1 MTTVINIKID
11 KALKQKAQKLAAD
24 LGFSLGTVI
33 NAQLRQFLREEK
45 LEVSTVPKMS
55 RATEQLLG
63 SIEKDIKKGRNLSK
77 PIHSS
82 TGIDEYFDSL

>member
-11 KALKQKAQKLAAD
+11 KALKLKAQKLAAD

-45 LEVSTVPKMS
+45 LEVSTTPRMS

-63 SIEKDIKKGRNLSK
+63 SIEEDIKKGRNMSR
-77 PIHSS
+77 PIQSS
-82 TGIDEYFDSL
+82 TGLDAYFDSL